1 MFFGLSVGSFI
12 VGTVGERGKRDDRG
26 TNMKITVAILLL
38 GIGVLLGSHLFSERD
53 VADEVGRPYA
63 LELLNSV
70 LWMQTAGEWRALTR
84 QTYRQGERMLDA
96 ALEDPTWTAAIEQA
110 EDASE
115 LPPAVI
121 LDVDETVLDN
131 SSFEANLIAQDTTF
145 QTGTWNEWCRLEQAL
160 PIPGAVEFTQ
170 YAAERGVTVIYL
182 TNRRHE
188 VEEATRRNLEKHGF
202 PLDPDEDTLYTRA
215 EREEW
220 DVSDK
225 SGRRAEIAS
234 RYRVLL
240 LFGDDLNDFVT
251 GSRASLEERNAL
263 VEEHDAYWGSRWFV
277 LPNPSYGG
285 WEGALTEFDYG
296 LDPDPRL
303 GRKYEHLRLP

>member
-1 MFFGLSVGSFI
+1 M
-12 VGTVGERGKRDDRG
+12 KR
-26 TNMKITVAILLL
+26 TTLWIVAISML
-38 GIGVLLGSHLFSERD
+38 GIGFLVGSYFFSERD
-53 VADEVGRPYA
+53 VADEATRPYA

-70 LWMQTAGEWRALTR
+70 LWMQTGAEWRALTR

-96 ALEDPTWTAAIEQA
+96 ALEDGSWTAALEQT
-110 EDASE
+110 EDPSG

-131 SSFEANLIAQDTTF
+131 SSFEAQLITDDATY
-145 QTGTWNEWCRLEQAL
+145 QTEPWNEWCRLEQAL

-170 YAAERGVTVIYL
+170 YAAERGVTVFYL
-182 TNRRHE
+182 TNRRQE

-202 PLDPDEDTLYTRA
+202 PLDSEEDTLLTRA

-225 SGRRAEIAS
+225 SGRRAWIAS

-240 LFGDDLNDFVT
+240 LFGDDLNDFVS
-251 GSRASLEERNAL
+251 GSRASLEERDAL
-263 VEEHDAYWGSRWFV
+263 VEEYDAYWGSRWFM

-296 LDPDPRL
+296 LDPEPRL
-303 GRKYEHLRLP
+303 RRKYEHLRLP

>member
-1 MFFGLSVGSFI
+1 M
-12 VGTVGERGKRDDRG
+12 
-26 TNMKITVAILLL
+26 L
-38 GIGVLLGSHLFSERD
+38 GIGFLVGSYLFSERD
-53 VADEVGRPYA
+53 VADEASRPYA

-70 LWMQTAGEWRALTR
+70 LWMQTGAEWRALTR
-84 QTYRQGERMLDA
+84 QIYRQGERMLDTALEDGSWTA
-96 ALEDPTWTAAIEQA
+96 ALEQTEDP
-110 EDASE
+110 SG

-131 SSFEANLIAQDTTF
+131 SSFEAQLITQDTTF
-145 QTGTWNEWCRLEQAL
+145 QTDPWNEWCRLEQAL

-170 YAAERGVTVIYL
+170 YAAERGVTVFYL

-202 PLDPDEDTLYTRA
+202 PLDPEEDTLLTRA

-225 SGRRAEIAS
+225 SGRRVEIAS

-240 LFGDDLNDFVT
+240 LFGDDLNDFVSRSRVLAGREKRAWSRSTTLTGVAGGSCFPIPHTEGGKAPSPSSIT
-251 GSRASLEERNAL
+251 GSIPTR
-263 VEEHDAYWGSRWFV
+263 GSAG
-277 LPNPSYGG
+277 NTSI
-285 WEGALTEFDYG
+285 
-296 LDPDPRL
+296 
-303 GRKYEHLRLP
+303 

>member
-1 MFFGLSVGSFI
+1 
-12 VGTVGERGKRDDRG
+12 
-26 TNMKITVAILLL
+26 MKMIAAILLL
-38 GIGVLLGSHLFSERD
+38 AIGFLVGNYFFSERD
-53 VADEVGRPYA
+53 VADEASRPYA

-70 LWMQTAGEWRALTR
+70 LWMQTGAEWRALTR

-96 ALEDPTWTAAIEQA
+96 ALEDASWTAAPEQT
-110 EDASE
+110 EDPSG

-131 SSFEANLIAQDTTF
+131 SSFEAQLITQEATF
-145 QTGTWNEWCRLEQAL
+145 QTVPWQEWCRLEQAP

-170 YAAERGVTVIYL
+170 YAAERGVTVFYL

-215 EREEW
+215 EREDW

-240 LFGDDLNDFVT
+240 VFGDDLNDFVS

-263 VEEHDAYWGSRWFV
+263 VDEYDVYWGSRWFV

-303 GRKYEHLRLP
+303 RRKYEHLRLP

>member
-1 MFFGLSVGSFI
+1 M
-12 VGTVGERGKRDDRG
+12 KR
-26 TNMKITVAILLL
+26 TTSWVAAISML
-38 GIGVLLGSHLFSERD
+38 GIGFLVGSYLFSERD
-53 VADEVGRPYA
+53 VADEASRPYA

-70 LWMQTAGEWRALTR
+70 LWMQTGAEWRALTR
-84 QTYRQGERMLDA
+84 QTYRQGERMLDTALEDGSWTA
-96 ALEDPTWTAAIEQA
+96 ALEQTEDP
-110 EDASE
+110 SG

-131 SSFEANLIAQDTTF
+131 SSFEAQLITQDTTF
-145 QTGTWNEWCRLEQAL
+145 QTDPWNEWCRLEQAL

-170 YAAERGVTVIYL
+170 YAAERGVTVFYL

-202 PLDPDEDTLYTRA
+202 PLDPEEDTLLTRA

-225 SGRRAEIAS
+225 SGRRVEIAS

-240 LFGDDLNDFVT
+240 VFGDDLNDFVS
-251 GSRASLEERNAL
+251 GSRASVEERNAP
-263 VEEHDAYWGSRWFV
+263 VEEYDAYWGSRWFV

-296 LDPDPRL
+296 LDPDTRL
-303 GRKYEHLRLP
+303 RRKYEHLRLP

>member
-1 MFFGLSVGSFI
+1 
-12 VGTVGERGKRDDRG
+12 
-26 TNMKITVAILLL
+26 MKLTVATLLL
-38 GIGVLLGSHLFSERD
+38 GIGFLLGNCLFSERD
-53 VADEVGRPYA
+53 ASDEVGRPYA

-96 ALEDPTWTAAIEQA
+96 ALEDPTWTAALEQA

-131 SSFEANLIAQDTTF
+131 SAFEARLITQDATF
-145 QTGTWNEWCRLEQAL
+145 QTDAWNEWCRLEQAL

-170 YAAERGVTVIYL
+170 YAAERGVTVFYL

-263 VEEHDAYWGSRWFV
+263 VEEHDGYWGNRWFV
-277 LPNPSYGG
+277 LPNPAYGG
-285 WEGALTEFDYG
+285 WEGALTDFDYG

>member
-1 MFFGLSVGSFI
+1 
-12 VGTVGERGKRDDRG
+12 
-26 TNMKITVAILLL
+26 MKIMVAILLL
-38 GIGVLLGSHLFSERD
+38 GIGFFVGSYFFTDRVVPD
-53 VADEVGRPYA
+53 VPEEPPRPYA

-70 LWMQTAGEWRALTR
+70 LWMQTAAERRALTR
-84 QTYRQGERMLDA
+84 QTYRQGERLLDV
-96 ALEDPTWTAAIEQA
+96 ALEDTTWTAATEQT
-110 EDASE
+110 DDPSE

-131 SSFEANLIAQDTTF
+131 SSFEAQLIMEDTVFETEA
-145 QTGTWNEWCRLEQAL
+145 WHAWCRLEEAL
-160 PIPGAVEFTQ
+160 PIPGAVEFTR
-170 YAAERGVTVIYL
+170 YAAERGVTVMYL

-202 PLDPDEDTLYTRA
+202 PLEPEEDTLYTRG

-234 RYRVLL
+234 RYRILL
-240 LFGDDLNDFVT
+240 LFGDDLNDFVS
-251 GSRASLEERNAL
+251 GSRDSLEARNAL
-263 VEEHDAYWGSRWFV
+263 VEEYEDYWGSRWLV
-277 LPNPSYGG
+277 LPNPAYGG

-296 LDPDPRL
+296 LEPEPRL
-303 GRKYEHLRLP
+303 RRKLDRLRLP